1 MMAEITAKALREAAD
16 LLGIHDQASL
26 NEIRTRYHNEIKQ
39 WHPDVSKN
47 EPAASHEMTIRLH
60 AAYTLL
66 SDYCMNH
73 PVSFRPE
80 DLAKDLE
87 RNPIDYWMERFGD
100 DPIWG

>member
-1 MMAEITAKALREAAD
+1 MMAEITAKTLREAAEI
-16 LLGIHDQASL
+16 LGIGEEASL
-26 NEIRTRYHNEIKQ
+26 NEIRTHYHEQIKK

-47 EPAASHEMTIRLH
+47 DSTTSHEVTIRLH
-60 AAYTLL
+60 AAYALL

-73 PVSFRPE
+73 TISFRMK

-87 RNPIDYWMERFGD
+87 RNPADYWMERFGD